1 MSDTFGHSL
10 PLPSMRFDLVSSC
23 WRTCEATSLWELEM
37 SSPTFTDWG
46 LTRGGVLF
54 ELPTPERPTVA
65 PESSSLPT
73 PHAGLGERGR
83 DGVYP
88 NPRGQQDLQHAISHL
103 LLPTPVADHSRGL
116 AQPGTDFASLP
127 NVAISLLPTP
137 TVIDMGSNYTPD
149 EWEAWKAKQK
159 ANHANGNGDGASLT
173 QEALSLLPT
182 PTVAD
187 TRDGKY
193 LRQMTVDALKRAASK
208 GLNLNH
214 LVETLWEEMAHGS
227 ISENMDQQ
235 SEDGSECLDAQ
246 PQTRLSLE

>member
-1 MSDTFGHSL
+1 
-10 PLPSMRFDLVSSC
+10 
-23 WRTCEATSLWELEM
+23 
-37 SSPTFTDWG
+37 
-46 LTRGGVLF
+46 
-54 ELPTPERPTVA
+54 
-65 PESSSLPT
+65 
-73 PHAGLGERGR
+73 
-83 DGVYP
+83 
-88 NPRGQQDLQHAISHL
+88 LQHAISHL

-137 TVIDMGSNYTPD
+137 KATNNENQQNLERYGPNLGMVITDLLPTPTVMDMGSNYTPD

-159 ANHANGNGDGASLT
+159 ANHANGNGHGASLT
-173 QEALSLLPT
+173 QEAISLLPT

-193 LRQMTVDALKRAASK
+193 LRQMTVDALKRGASK

-227 ISENMDQQ
+227 TGASTAPR
-235 SEDGSECLDAQ
+235 STDGSTPSAGQ
-246 PQTRLSLE
+246 HQTPPSQVPTDDHGSPLYLWNG